1 MKKLQ
6 YNRINGPTKTVS
18 DYLQSLNNDDL
29 RDIYNSSFF
38 SDLKMPDLLKK
49 VQTEVQKRHLNTQ
62 MALFS

>member
-29 RDIYNSSFF
+29 QDIYSNSFF

-49 VQTEVQKRHLNTQ
+49 VQYELQKRQLNTQ
-62 MALFS
+62 LNLF